1 MMTYHIKAPFGA
13 MRPAVRLP
21 ASKSISNRILL
32 LNALSEYP
40 CEISNLSD
48 CDDTGAMLRALQ
60 SGESHVDVGA
70 AGTAMRFLTA
80 YLSGRRGQWTL
91 TGTERMKNRPVKI
104 LVDALRTLG
113 AKIEY
118 AEKDGYPPLRIE
130 GRRLP
135 GGEVWL
141 DGGVSSQYISALLMI
156 APMMRDGLKLHLT
169 GNLISKPY
177 LRLTVRLMRCFGATV
192 LEEGQTFT
200 VSPQRYAPVPFT
212 VEADWS
218 AASYWYE
225 IAALSERAEIELN
238 GLSADSLQ
246 GDAAI
251 APLFDRLGVET
262 VYTPQGVALR
272 RRQQTLPQEMVCD
285 FTDIPDMAQT
295 FAVTCAALGIPFSF
309 SGLQSLKIKETDR
322 LTALC
327 AELRKFGYGLEEHD
341 GSILTWD
348 GSRGEAESAPVV
360 ATYEDHRMAMAFAPM
375 AICFAGGIRMADIE
389 VVSKSYP
396 GFWDDLRMAGFHVEK
411 MQSCGIL

>member
-1 MMTYHIKAPFGA
+1 MTYHIKAPVGA
-13 MRPAVRLP
+13 MQSAVRLP
-21 ASKSISNRILL
+21 ASKSISNRILI
-32 LNALSEYP
+32 LNALSEHP
-40 CEISNLSD
+40 CEILNLSD

-60 SGESHVDVGA
+60 SGEPHVDVGA

-80 YLSGRRGQWTL
+80 YLSGKRGQWTL
-91 TGTERMKNRPVKI
+91 TGTERMKNRPIRI

-113 AKIEY
+113 AIIEY
-118 AEKDGYPPLRIE
+118 AEKEGFPPLRIE
-130 GRRLP
+130 GRRLQ

-141 DGGVSSQYISALLMI
+141 DGGVSSQYISALLMV
-156 APMMRDGLKLHLT
+156 APLMSDGLKLHLT

-192 LEEGQTFT
+192 FEEGQTFT

-262 VYTPQGVALR
+262 VYTPKGVLLR
-272 RRQQTLPQEMVCD
+272 RIQRAQLQETVCD

-295 FAVTCAALGIPFSF
+295 FAVTCATLGIPFSF

-327 AELRKFGYGLEEHD
+327 TELRKFGYRVEERD

-375 AICFAGGIRMADIE
+375 AMCFADGIRMTDIE

-396 GFWDDLRMAGFHVEK
+396 GFWDDLRQAGFSVEK
-411 MQSCGIL
+411 IRLCGIL